1 MLKIRYYY
9 NPIIQKDDDGT
20 MFINLYLTNGNKSK
34 KFTMCGNNWRDLLTQ
49 VQVYIGEE
57 NRKIES
63 SLYNRFIAWIKLL
76 INKINITL

>member
-63 SLYNRFIAWIKLL
+63 SLYNWLSSFIRLH
-76 INKINITL
+76 INK

>member
-34 KFTMCGNNWRDLLTQ
+34 KFTMYGNNCRDLLTK
-49 VQVYIGEE
+49 VQVYLGEE

-63 SLYNRFIAWIKLL
+63 SLYNWLSAWIRLH
-76 INKINITL
+76 INKINKI